1 MSIKSGVIGVA
12 IAVALFFGLNLYGA
26 KQHSKGYELAQTEHM
41 AAVAQAESKARKI
54 ERELTEKMEVL
65 DRETQQK
72 LEQVAIAERSA
83 ADERVRSA
91 AEEYAARYRRAT
103 ALATATAEREAADT
117 AIRMFAEL
125 LSGLDEM
132 AEVYA
137 AEADRR
143 RVAGLACESV
153 YANAKGR

>member
-12 IAVALFFGLNLYGA
+12 VAAALFFGLHIYGA
-26 KQHSKGYELAQTEHM
+26 KQHSKGYKL
-41 AAVAQAESKARKI
+41 AQAEHATAVAHAEKQVRKI

-72 LEQVAIAERSA
+72 LEQVAIAERGA

-117 AIRMFAEL
+117 SIRMFTEL
-125 LSGLDEM
+125 LGGLDEM

-137 AEADRR
+137 AEADKR
-143 RVAGLACESV
+143 RVAGLACEAA
-153 YANAKGR
+153 YAHAQIH

>member
-1 MSIKSGVIGVA
+1 MSIKPGVIGVA
-12 IAVALFFGLNLYGA
+12 IAAALFFGLHLYGA
-26 KQHSKGYELAQTEHM
+26 KQHSKGYKLAQTEHA

-91 AEEYAARYRRAT
+91 AEEYAARYRRA
-103 ALATATAEREAADT
+103 ASLATAAAERQAADT

-125 LSGLDEM
+125 LSQTDEL
-132 AEVYA
+132 AGVYA

-143 RVAGLACESV
+143 RLAGLACEAA
-153 YANAKGR
+153 YANAQMQ